1 MADSI
6 EYFWKYVDSTTQ
18 KWPKNRMYLSWKST
32 STHTPLIL
40 PEKWM
45 KKSYQAFLEK
55 GSDSHLW
62 HNREHLPIDSWLNA
76 VRWTDDTVKDLILGF
91 RERGLEN
98 ETLFLMYALWYFTN
112 LVTAT
117 MAFHF

>member
-1 MADSI
+1 
-6 EYFWKYVDSTTQ
+6 
-18 KWPKNRMYLSWKST
+18 MYLSWKST

-98 ETLFLMYALWYFTN
+98 ETLFLMYALWYFAN